1 MGLIANLFSDNV
13 RPMTLNEWLSQ
24 NELRPEVFA
33 DSIRVSR
40 GAVLKWMSGE
50 RFPRRGALAKIVR
63 VTNGQ
68 VTANDFLIE
77 KK

>member
-1 MGLIANLFSDNV
+1 
-13 RPMTLNEWLSQ
+13 MTLNEWLSK
-24 NELRPEVFA
+24 NKVRPEIFA

-50 RFPRRGALAKIVR
+50 RFPRKGALAKISR

-68 VTANDFLIE
+68 VTANDFLLGG
-77 KK
+77 K